1 MNKHS
6 SENLLDNNE
15 SIKLQVL
22 ICTLGEAGIQ
32 RVAKGEH
39 PYVPGVEYLVSWQLP
54 DGDVAI
60 PNELLRPDFKITKN
74 TSRGLSRN
82 RNLSIAAATAPYCLI
97 SDDDLD
103 YFADN
108 IAKIIDIFDKNPKLD
123 IATFKYSG
131 ADTKQYPD
139 HSFNLSKPPKGY
151 YVTSFEIGFRQESI
165 LRSGIRFNEK
175 FGIGAKFPAGEED
188 LWIHDLL
195 KKKLKGYFF
204 PITIAHHP
212 GETTGTRRATD
223 PDIIRTKGAVFA
235 HTHPLTWPLR
245 MLTHAIRN
253 HKSKSKISTLKYVLY
268 WTQGSLK
275 FRYHT
280 HAK

>member
-39 PYVPGVEYLVSWQLP
+39 PRVPGVEYLVSWQLP

-60 PNELLRPDFKITKN
+60 PDELLRPDFKIIKN

-108 IAKIIDIFDKNPKLD
+108 IAKIIDIFDKNPELD

-151 YVTSFEIGFRQESI
+151 YISSVEIAFKRSTILESGVI
-165 LRSGIRFNEK
+165 FNEQ
-175 FGIGAKFPAGEED
+175 FGVGAEFPAGEED

-195 KKKLKGYFF
+195 KRKHEGKFF
-204 PITIAHHP
+204 PIIIAYHP
-212 GETTGTRRATD
+212 GETTGTRCATD
-223 PDIIRTKGAVFA
+223 PDIIRAKGAVFA
-235 HTHPLTWPLR
+235 HTHPFTWPLR
-245 MLTHAIRN
+245 MLTHAWRIHR
-253 HKSKSKISTLKYVLY
+253 SESKISASKY
-268 WTQGSLK
+268 LK
-275 FRYHT
+275 FWLEG
-280 HAK
+280 AL

>member
-6 SENLLDNNE
+6 SKNLFDNNE
-15 SIKLQVL
+15 AIKLQVL
-22 ICTLGEAGIQ
+22 ICTLGEAGIH

-39 PYVPGVEYLVSWQLP
+39 PRVPGVEYLVSWQLP

-60 PNELLRPDFKITKN
+60 PDELLRPDFKIIKN

-103 YFADN
+103 YFADS
-108 IAKIIDIFDKNPKLD
+108 IAKIIDIFDKNPELD

-151 YVTSFEIGFRQESI
+151 YVTSFEIGFRQKSI

-212 GETTGTRRATD
+212 GETTGTRRASD

-235 HTHPLTWPLR
+235 HTHPFTWPLR
-245 MLTHAIRN
+245 MLTHAIR
-253 HKSKSKISTLKYVLY
+253 HCKKYQDKNMIYYCKLWLNGVVK
-268 WTQGSLK
+268 K
-275 FRYHT
+275 F
-280 HAK
+280 